1 MELIDIWG
9 KTDPFVPL
17 IHHLIDAGCV
27 AKVLLETPSYQGLL
41 ARFKLTSGYL
51 GDDPHTWLALLCSL
65 HDIGK
70 CHPLFQSQADLPKVE
85 EWRQKGWIPSRK
97 AASNFHIRHES
108 YGGYWLSDYLE
119 EELGW
124 TIESARVI
132 ASAVRGHHG
141 SFVVTG
147 VEMPQLAERLWA
159 EKRRELAE
167 RLIALFLP
175 TLTKDDVENPQDSSA
190 FGVMLAGLMVLSD
203 WVSSNPEVFIRPP
216 ATGCL
221 NQYHALSLTSAR
233 QAVEILGFEQHIDWP
248 EESCFS
254 AIFGQTFTSLR
265 PVQEACEQ
273 LTLGQL
279 PGGLVII
286 EAPMGQG
293 KTEAALLVAAHWI
306 QSLGLQGLYF
316 ALPTEATSNQMY
328 GRVAEVLRKVGG
340 TGLIKLVHGRSWLM
354 DDVAVQIGTGVAQ
367 ESADWFS
374 PKKRALLAPYGVGT
388 VDQALLAVLNVK
400 HGFLRL
406 FGLAGKVLVIDEVH
420 AYDVFMSE
428 ILHLLLSWCR
438 VLGTPVLLLSA
449 TLPGNKRRELCEAY
463 LGSKSATFSS
473 GGYPMITAVTA
484 TGQIN
489 ETVLPSSISSV
500 VQIRT
505 HPILNNEKET
515 ARLAIKLVD
524 NGGCICIVANT
535 VQSAQG
541 IYSELRARCQEQIVA
556 GDMQLLLYHARFPA
570 FRRMEIEQQVLASFD
585 KRSTLSLEHADYR
598 YRPHRAILVATQVV
612 EQSLDVDF
620 DCMITEIAPIDLLLQ
635 RCGRVHRHERGVRP
649 TGASPELHVL
659 LPVELDF
666 QGTGKVY
673 EPFILLKTLLVVQG
687 IKEIIIPQDMRSLIE
702 AVYCDA
708 IPQGA
713 PPLIEGALHEAL
725 CKMQTKH
732 TSDAAKAQ
740 RSLLPLPRAED
751 FVLVLSLT
759 PLDESD
765 DREGSYLHA
774 ATRLGDHTRRIIM
787 VNESEALELQSV
799 AKLNRD
805 TLKNLCL
812 RQASVPRFWLAGATP
827 HQGWME
833 PFECRSLSGVLLL
846 PTKNGI
852 WKGVDR
858 AGGAFDICN
867 HCELG
872 VLRIVEGR

>member
-17 IHHLIDAGCV
+17 IHHLIDTGCV

-41 ARFKLTSGYL
+41 DRFKLTSGYL
-51 GDDPHTWLALLCSL
+51 GDDPSTWLALLCSL

-70 CHPLFQSQADLPKVE
+70 CHPLFQSKGDLPQLE
-85 EWRQKGWIPSRK
+85 EWRQRGWIPSRK
-97 AASNFHIRHES
+97 ATLNYHIHHES
-108 YGGYWLSDYLE
+108 YGGDWLFDYLE
-119 EELGW
+119 EDLGW
-124 TIESARVI
+124 TRENVRVI
-132 ASAVRGHHG
+132 SSAVRGHHG
-141 SFVVTG
+141 SFVVADI
-147 VEMPQLAERLWA
+147 EMPQLAERLWA
-159 EKRRELAE
+159 EKRRELAQT
-167 RLIALFLP
+167 LISLFTP
-175 TLTKDDVENPQDSSA
+175 TLAKSDIAVPTDSSA

-203 WVSSNPEVFIRPP
+203 WISSNPDVFLRPP
-216 ATGCL
+216 AVGCL
-221 NQYHALSLTSAR
+221 KQYHELSLTSAR
-233 QAVEILGFEQHIDWP
+233 QAMKTLGFEQQIDWP
-248 EESCFS
+248 EESRF
-254 AIFGQTFTSLR
+254 ATIFRQTFSSLR

-328 GRVAEVLRKVGG
+328 GRVAEVLRRVGG

-354 DDVAVQIGTGVAQ
+354 DDVAAQIGADVAK
-367 ESADWFS
+367 ESVDWFS

-428 ILHLLLSWCR
+428 ILHMLLSWCR

-449 TLPGNKRRELCEAY
+449 TLPANKRRELCEAY
-463 LGSKSATFSS
+463 IGTKSATFSS
-473 GGYPMITAVTA
+473 RGYPMITSVTA
-484 TGQIN
+484 NGQIN
-489 ETVLPSSISSV
+489 ETVLPSGNSSV
-500 VQIRT
+500 VQIRA
-505 HPILNNEKET
+505 HQILNKVKET
-515 ARLAIKLVD
+515 ALLAMISVES
-524 NGGCICIVANT
+524 GGCVCVVANT
-535 VQSAQG
+535 VQSAQD
-541 IYSELRARCQEQIVA
+541 IYSELRAGCHEQIMV
-556 GDMQLLLYHARFPA
+556 GDLQLILYHARFPA
-570 FRRMEIEQQVLASFD
+570 IRRMEIEKQVLALFD
-585 KRSTLSLEHADYR
+585 KRSTLPPEHADYR
-598 YRPHRAILVATQVV
+598 PRPHRAILVATQVV

-620 DCMITEIAPIDLLLQ
+620 DCMISELAPIDLLLQ
-635 RCGRVHRHERGVRP
+635 RCGRVHRHERGARP
-649 TGASPELHVL
+649 TGASPLLHVL
-659 LPVELDF
+659 LPAELDF

-673 EPFILLKTLLVVQG
+673 EPFVLLKTLLVVQG
-687 IKEIIIPQDMRSLIE
+687 IDQIVIPQDIRPLIE

-713 PPLIEGALHEAL
+713 SSSMQVALHDSQR
-725 CKMQTKH
+725 KMQAKY
-732 TSDAAKAQ
+732 TSDAAKAL
-740 RSLLPLPRAED
+740 RSLLPLPHVDD
-751 FVLVLSLT
+751 FVLVRNLT

-765 DREGSYLHA
+765 DGDGGYLHA

-787 VNESEALELQSV
+787 VNETEALELQSV
-799 AKLNRD
+799 ARLNRD

-812 RQASVPRFWLAGATP
+812 QQASVPRYWLAGVTP
-827 HQGWME
+827 HREWME

-846 PTKNGI
+846 PTKKGV
-852 WKGVDR
+852 WKGVDQ
-858 AGGAFDICN
+858 AGGALEICS
-867 HCELG
+867 HSELG